1 MGRVNLLVEG
11 VSGTGKTSVCRELLR
26 HGIQAFNG
34 DTELAY
40 QGDPATGA
48 PASGPPWHQQH
59 LWRESEVRSLAGQR
73 DRRLTFFCGESRNHD
88 RFLDVVDRVFVLDV
102 DAATLRGRLERRPA
116 DEFGGR
122 REEQDFILGLH
133 AAGQDVPAGAV
144 AIDAALPLDDVVD
157 EILRQAE
164 VVAGTCPRQDSNL
177 RHPL

>member
-1 MGRVNLLVEG
+1 M
-11 VSGTGKTSVCRELLR
+11 
-26 HGIQAFNG
+26 
-34 DTELAY
+34 
-40 QGDPATGA
+40 
-48 PASGPPWHQQH
+48 
-59 LWRESEVRSLAGQR
+59 
-73 DRRLTFFCGESRNHD
+73 FFCGGSRNHD

-122 REEQDFILGLH
+122 REEQDVILGLH

-144 AIDAALPLDDVVD
+144 TIDAALSLDDV
-157 EILRQAE
+157 LRQAE